1 MEGLALVTG
10 AGNGI
15 GRAIS
20 HRFVKDGAR
29 VLAVDIDDAA
39 LAALAGELG
48 DRVVTAHCDV
58 TDEASLEAVAATAQS
73 LGGLTAAVANAG
85 RGTWSP
91 VVDHTLDEW
100 RAVLDLCLT
109 GTFLTVKHAARVMH
123 DGGSIVTIASLNAI
137 QPAEGMSAYCAAK
150 AGVAMFTKV
159 AAMELGHRRIRVNGI
174 APGLVQTQ
182 LTGGFFSIPGMV
194 EEFVENTAVGRFA
207 QPEDIADAAAFLAG
221 PESTF
226 VSGTLMSVDG
236 GAHTKRYPDLPRAFA
251 RMLEQQPDT

>member
-1 MEGLALVTG
+1 
-10 AGNGI
+10 
-15 GRAIS
+15 
-20 HRFVKDGAR
+20 
-29 VLAVDIDDAA
+29 
-39 LAALAGELG
+39 
-48 DRVVTAHCDV
+48 
-58 TDEASLEAVAATAQS
+58 
-73 LGGLTAAVANAG
+73 
-85 RGTWSP
+85 
-91 VVDHTLDEW
+91 
-100 RAVLDLCLT
+100 
-109 GTFLTVKHAARVMH
+109 
-123 DGGSIVTIASLNAI
+123 
-137 QPAEGMSAYCAAK
+137 MSAYCAAK

-251 RMLEQQPDT
+251 RMLEQPPDT